1 MLELKGQIL
10 RELVELA
17 LRGEVLD
24 RRIDETLRH
33 LERRLDLDA
42 RGGAGVKIDTAAAA
56 TPARR
61 LINATAT
68 RSWVRTG
75 RSYQSFC
82 ST

>member
-42 RGGAGVKIDTAAAA
+42 RGGAGVEN
-56 TPARR
+56 RH
-61 LINATAT
+61 
-68 RSWVRTG
+68 RSRGDPGKQVD
-75 RSYQSFC
+75 
-82 ST
+82 